1 MVKIHQGHITIKNLY
16 IPNKMQK
23 ANTDRSMRRNNELYK
38 YSGRFKQAS
47 FNTVENMMEK
57 ST

>member
-1 MVKIHQGHITIKNLY
+1 
-16 IPNKMQK
+16 MQK
-23 ANTDRSMRRNNELYK
+23 AKNDRSMRRNNELYK

-57 ST
+57 STSYDHKIQENRYY